1 MSAAEQNVIGGLMLL
16 GDLSGDSAQ
25 KVIGMLTPSSFS
37 DVDLGIA
44 FEAIGRIAERNGS
57 ADMFTVDAESK
68 QDKRYR
74 ANSMDYLA
82 EVSSSVPSS
91 ANIVSYAELVRCDAV
106 ERYAVSTLNN
116 AIATITDRS
125 NGDIYQRLGLAESQ
139 LSAIQDRAIRNKTQ
153 GLRHAKDVGRDWL
166 SEVENRL
173 EGKTRGF
180 TLGIDALDQMLYP
193 KRVPAGSLVVVG
205 ARPKMGK
212 TAMLTHIALHYAL
225 DRKEAVAVFSLE
237 MPEAQIYERMMVN
250 QSHVNP
256 EIFYRAARDA
266 DDWQSVCKAA
276 GSFNESQLH
285 IDDTPGI
292 RIAHVLKEA
301 RKLNRKHKVGLVAV
315 DYLTLMEASGA
326 ERNDIGYGQI
336 TKALKNLAKELDC
349 VVLMLTQLNRQLET
363 RACKRPQPSDSR
375 DTGQIEQ
382 DCDLWIGLYREGA
395 YAVTPNDSLTEAIV
409 RLNRHG
415 KTGTVYFDLI
425 DGTVRETDQDS
436 AAAAS
441 EQPQKA
447 KRLSY

>member
-82 EVSSSVPSS
+82 EVSSNVPSS

-180 TLGIDALDQMLYP
+180 TLGIDALDRMLYP

>member
-16 GDLSGDSAQ
+16 GDLSRDSAQ

-82 EVSSSVPSS
+82 EVSSNVPSS

-180 TLGIDALDQMLYP
+180 TLGIDALDRMLYP